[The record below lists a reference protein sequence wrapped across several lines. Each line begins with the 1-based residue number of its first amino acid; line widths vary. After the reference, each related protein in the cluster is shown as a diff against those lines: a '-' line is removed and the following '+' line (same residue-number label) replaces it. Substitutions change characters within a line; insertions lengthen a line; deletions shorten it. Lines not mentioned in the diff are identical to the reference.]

1 MSTQTI
7 DEIDTLNIIEWIE
20 EYKNDPEIK
29 KALLKEY
36 SKRRQ
41 IKKEEELK

>member
-7 DEIDTLNIIEWIE
+7 DEIDTITIIEWLE
-20 EYKNDPEIK
+20 EYKHDPEIK
-29 KALLKEY
+29 TALLKEY
-36 SKRRQ
+36 AKRRT

>member
-1 MSTQTI
+1 MSEQTI
-7 DEIDTLNIIEWIE
+7 DEIDTLTIIKWLE

-29 KALLKEY
+29 TALLKEY
-36 SKRRQ
+36 SKRRT